1 MELPSRPM
9 ARGTKRAMADDRTTK
24 VNKGAWRKALRLF
37 KYIKPYRWTFAF
49 GLVLLIA
56 TSILSMVFPGLM
68 GKLVGAEKTDVP
80 LGEELLN
87 LDNID
92 SVAILLL
99 LVFAAQ
105 AIIGF
110 GRIYIFSYVTE
121 NMLANL
127 RKDTY
132 KHLLRMP
139 MSFFSERR
147 VGELNSRISADI
159 ALLQN
164 TFTTVIA
171 ELLRQVIVI
180 IVGFILLTWMSQEL
194 TLTMLAIIPIVA
206 IIAVF
211 FGRFIRKLSKQ
222 VQDRIADTNVIV
234 DETLQG
240 IQNVKAFAN
249 ESWEVLRY
257 GKSVMEARSLALK
270 GARWRGAF
278 VSFIILCMFGA
289 IVLVI
294 WRGVHL
300 KEAGE
305 MNIEDLV
312 SFILYTVFIG
322 ASIGSIPDLY
332 ASVLKAVGAT
342 EHLMDLQ
349 DELQEEVNVQ
359 EHNTEHLALHG
370 DIAFS
375 KVDFTY
381 PSRPDIPV
389 LQNVSFQIQP
399 GERVALVGPSG
410 AGKSTIASLL
420 LRFYRS
426 NTGSIHIDGK
436 DITTYNLSALRDRMA
451 IVPQE
456 VLLFGGTIK
465 ENIEYGKP
473 GASQEEIIAAAKKA
487 NAHQFIGQFPEGY
500 DTVVGERGIQL
511 SGGQRQR
518 IAIAR
523 ALLKDPA
530 ILILDEATS
539 SLDTTSERLVQEA
552 LNELMKG
559 RTSLVIAHR
568 LSTIR
573 NADRILVLR
582 DGTII
587 DNGTH
592 AELIADT
599 NSLYFELNE
608 NQFSS

>member
-1 MELPSRPM
+1 M
-9 ARGTKRAMADDRTTK
+9 ARGTKRAMQDERSTK
-24 VNKGAWRKALRLF
+24 VSKDAWRKSLRLF
-37 KYIKPYRWTFAF
+37 KYLKPYRVPFSF
-49 GLVLLIA
+49 GMVLLFG
-56 TSILSMVFPGLM
+56 TSILSMAFPGLM
-68 GKLVGAEKTDVP
+68 GKLVDAKKGDGP
-80 LGEELLN
+80 IGSDLLN
-87 LDNID
+87 LENID

-105 AIIGF
+105 ALIGF
-110 GRIYIFSYVTE
+110 GRIYLFSYVTE

-127 RKDTY
+127 RQDTY
-132 KHLLRMP
+132 KQLLRMP
-139 MSFFSERR
+139 MTFYSKRR

-159 ALLQN
+159 ALLQD

-171 ELLRQVIVI
+171 ELLRQVIII
-180 IVGFILLTWMSQEL
+180 IVGFGLLLWMSREL
-194 TLTMLAIIPIVA
+194 TLTMLATIPVVA

-249 ESWEVLRY
+249 EAWEAIRY
-257 GKSVMEARSLALK
+257 RKSVLEARGLALK

-300 KEAGE
+300 KEEGILQTGE
-305 MNIEDLV
+305 LV

-349 DELQEEVNVQ
+349 DEV
-359 EHNTEHLALHG
+359 TEN
-370 DIAFS
+370 IQ
-375 KVDFTY
+375 VDGTVHEAISVKGAISFERVSFNY
-381 PSRPDIPV
+381 PSRPDVAV
-389 LQNVSFQIQP
+389 LSDVSFSIRP

-420 LRFYRS
+420 LRFYQIDQGHIR
-426 NTGSIHIDGK
+426 IDGRSI
-436 DITTYNLSALRDRMA
+436 DEYGLSSLRGQMA

-456 VLLFGGTIK
+456 VMLFGGSIK
-465 ENIEYGKP
+465 ENIEYGRP
-473 GASQEEIIAAAKKA
+473 GASDDEIKAAAQKA
-487 NAHQFIGQFPEGY
+487 NAHRFISDFPDGY

-523 ALLKDPA
+523 AVLKDPA

-539 SLDTTSERLVQEA
+539 SLDSTSEKLVQSA
-552 LNELMKG
+552 LDTLMKG

-568 LSTIR
+568 LSTIKD
-573 NADRILVLR
+573 ADRILVLR
-582 DGTII
+582 DGSVVSS
-587 DNGTH
+587 GTH
-592 AELIADT
+592 DELIADE
-599 NSLYFELNE
+599 SGLYFELQQ
-608 NQFSS
+608 NQFSA